1 MPFSSE
7 FSFLDVHRSIT
18 LESNLMSVYVIR
30 SYVHIA
36 STSKA
41 VVTKKKEIAVKPFYK
56 IWGICVNMLLQK
68 LVAEALKI

>member
-7 FSFLDVHRSIT
+7 YPFLDVHRSNA

-36 STSKA
+36 STSKHI
-41 VVTKKKEIAVKPFYK
+41 VTKKIPAISFSEIL
-56 IWGICVNMLLQK
+56 GICVNTLLQK